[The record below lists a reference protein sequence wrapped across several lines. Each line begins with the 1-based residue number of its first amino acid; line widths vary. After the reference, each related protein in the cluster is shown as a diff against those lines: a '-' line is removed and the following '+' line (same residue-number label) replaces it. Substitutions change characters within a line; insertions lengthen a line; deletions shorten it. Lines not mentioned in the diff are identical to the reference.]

1 MTALDKY
8 QRIEALGLWRND
20 SASQRKDVFI
30 SIGETTLLISDM
42 QERPLAHWSL
52 AAIERANPG
61 KFPAIYHPDGGQEE
75 SLELNSSEGD
85 MIDAIEKLRSVIA
98 RRRPHPGRLRTG
110 IFLGIFSIV
119 FLTLIFWMPLA
130 VRNYTAEILPEVT
143 HIEIGNKLFEHLKR
157 VTGPTCEADFSKT
170 SLKNLSERLFT
181 EKTSIFIVPDGIKTT
196 INLPGNILLANR
208 NLVEDF
214 EDPDVLAGFLIVEK
228 LRSQT
233 YNPIEELLQN
243 ISLISTFRLLTTGL
257 INDETLMDYADY
269 LVTKPQ
275 EFIQSQEIIK
285 AFHDS
290 KLSLLP
296 FAKAIDITGEG
307 SLELIEA
314 DEIRKSPVETSL
326 PDASWVSLQNICN
339 I

>member
-8 QRIEALGLWRND
+8 QRIEALGLWRNNN
-20 SASQRKDVFI
+20 ASQRKDVLI

-42 QERPLAHWSL
+42 QEQPLAHWSL

-61 KFPAIYHPDGGQEE
+61 NFPAIYHPDGDQEE
-75 SLELNSSEGD
+75 SLELNFAEKE
-85 MIDAIEKLRSVIA
+85 MIDAIEKLRTVIA

-119 FLTLIFWMPLA
+119 LLTLVFWMPQA
-130 VRNYTAEILPEVT
+130 VRNYTAEILPEVK

-157 VTGPTCEADFSKT
+157 VTGPACEADFSKT
-170 SLKNLSERLFT
+170 SLNHLSERLFT

-214 EDPDVLAGFLIVEK
+214 EDPDVLAGFLVIEK

-233 YNPIEELLQN
+233 YDPMEELIQT

-257 INDETLMDYADY
+257 INDETLMAYADY

-275 EFIQSQEIIK
+275 KSVQTSKIIK
-285 AFHDS
+285 VFHNT

-307 SLELIEA
+307 SFELIEA
-314 DEIRKSPVETSL
+314 DEVKKSSVETSL
-326 PDASWVSLQNICN
+326 PDANWVSLQNICN
-339 I
+339 N

>member
-20 SASQRKDVFI
+20 NASQRKDVLI

-42 QERPLAHWSL
+42 QEQPLAHWSL

-61 KFPAIYHPDGGQEE
+61 NFPAVYHPDGDQEE
-75 SLELNSSEGD
+75 SLELNFSEKE
-85 MIDAIEKLRSVIA
+85 MIDAIEKLRTVIA

-119 FLTLIFWMPLA
+119 FLTLVFWMPQA
-130 VRNYTAEILPEVT
+130 VRNYTAEILPGVK

-157 VTGPTCEADFSKT
+157 VTGPACEADFSKT
-170 SLKNLSERLFT
+170 SLKHLSARLFT
-181 EKTSIFIVPDGIKTT
+181 EKTPIFIVPDGIKTT
-196 INLPGNILLANR
+196 ISLPGNILLANR

-214 EDPDVLAGFLIVEK
+214 EDPDVLAGFLVIEK

-233 YNPIEELLQN
+233 FDPMEDLIQN

-257 INDETLMDYADY
+257 IKDETLMDYADY
-269 LVTKPQ
+269 LVTRPQ
-275 EFIQSQEIIK
+275 ETIQTNKIIT
-285 AFHDS
+285 AFHDTR
-290 KLSLLP
+290 LSLLP
-296 FAKAIDITGEG
+296 FAKAIDMTGEG
-307 SLELIEA
+307 SFELIEA
-314 DEIRKSPVETSL
+314 DEIKKSPVQTSL
-326 PDASWVSLQNICN
+326 PDSYWVSLQNICN
-339 I
+339 N

>member
-20 SASQRKDVFI
+20 NASQRKDVLI
-30 SIGETTLLISDM
+30 SIGKTTLLISDM
-42 QERPLAHWSL
+42 QEQPLAHWSL
-52 AAIERANPG
+52 AAIERANPEN
-61 KFPAIYHPDGGQEE
+61 FPAIYHPNGDQEE
-75 SLELNSSEGD
+75 SLELNLAEKE
-85 MIDAIEKLRSVIA
+85 MIDAIEKLRTVIA

-110 IFLGIFSIV
+110 VFLGIFSIV
-119 FLTLIFWMPLA
+119 FLTLVFWMPQA
-130 VRNYTAEILPEVT
+130 VRNYTAEILPEVK

-157 VTGPTCEADFSKT
+157 VTGPACEDDFSKT
-170 SLKNLSERLFT
+170 SLKHLGERLFT

-214 EDPDVLAGFLIVEK
+214 EDPDVLAGFLVIEK
-228 LRSQT
+228 LRSQK
-233 YNPIEELLQN
+233 YNPMEALIQN

-275 EFIQSQEIIK
+275 ESIRINKIIK
-285 AFHDS
+285 AFHDT

-307 SLELIEA
+307 SFELIEA
-314 DEIRKSPVETSL
+314 DEIKKSSIETSL
-326 PDASWVSLQNICN
+326 PDANWVSLQNICN
-339 I
+339 N

>member
-1 MTALDKY
+1 
-8 QRIEALGLWRND
+8 
-20 SASQRKDVFI
+20 
-30 SIGETTLLISDM
+30 
-42 QERPLAHWSL
+42 
-52 AAIERANPG
+52 
-61 KFPAIYHPDGGQEE
+61 
-75 SLELNSSEGD
+75 
-85 MIDAIEKLRSVIA
+85 
-98 RRRPHPGRLRTG
+98 
-110 IFLGIFSIV
+110 
-119 FLTLIFWMPLA
+119 MPQA
-130 VRNYTAEILPEVT
+130 VRNYTAEILPEVK

-157 VTGPTCEADFSKT
+157 VTGPACEADFSKT
-170 SLKNLSERLFT
+170 SLKHLSERLFT

-214 EDPDVLAGFLIVEK
+214 EDPDVLAGFLVIEK

-233 YNPIEELLQN
+233 YDPMEELIQT

-275 EFIQSQEIIK
+275 ESIRTNKIIK
-285 AFHDS
+285 AFHDT

-307 SLELIEA
+307 SFELIEA
-314 DEIRKSPVETSL
+314 DEIKKSSVETSL
-326 PDASWVSLQNICN
+326 PDANWVSLQNICN
-339 I
+339 N

>member
-20 SASQRKDVFI
+20 NASQRKDVLI

-42 QERPLAHWSL
+42 QEQPLAHWSL

-61 KFPAIYHPDGGQEE
+61 NFPAIYHPDGDQEE
-75 SLELNSSEGD
+75 SLELNFTEKE
-85 MIDAIEKLRSVIA
+85 MIDAIEKLRTVIA

-119 FLTLIFWMPLA
+119 FLTLVLWMPQA
-130 VRNYTAEILPEVT
+130 VRNYTAEILPEVK
-143 HIEIGNKLFEHLKR
+143 HVEIGNKLFEHLKR
-157 VTGPTCEADFSKT
+157 VTGPACQADFSKT
-170 SLKNLSERLFT
+170 SLKLLSERLFA
-181 EKTSIFIVPDGIKTT
+181 EKTPIFIVPDGIKTT

-214 EDPDVLAGFLIVEK
+214 EDPDVLAGFLVIEK

-233 YNPIEELLQN
+233 YDPMEDLIQN
-243 ISLISTFRLLTTGL
+243 ISLLSTFRLLTTGL
-257 INDETLMDYADY
+257 INDETLMGYADY

-275 EFIQSQEIIK
+275 ETIQTNKIIK
-285 AFHDS
+285 AFHDT

-307 SLELIEA
+307 SFELIEA
-314 DEIRKSPVETSL
+314 DEIKKSPVKTSL
-326 PDASWVSLQNICN
+326 PDAYWVSLQNICN
-339 I
+339 N